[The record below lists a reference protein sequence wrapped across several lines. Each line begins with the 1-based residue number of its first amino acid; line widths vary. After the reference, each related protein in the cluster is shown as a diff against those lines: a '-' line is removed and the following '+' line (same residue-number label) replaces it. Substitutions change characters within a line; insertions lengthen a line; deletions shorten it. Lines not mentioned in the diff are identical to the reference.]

1 MKTELHCLL
10 TAGVLVAALFT
21 LPSCKKDSGNSS
33 AVNSAYYLSASVS
46 GTSWNANVG
55 LDSLHDP
62 AIAALNGLNTGDIA
76 VVIAEEASGKDTSA
90 FVIVFPVE
98 IPLNQ
103 AWAFNTANLALAAYA
118 PNASLV
124 YQTPS
129 TGNAGDSVTVTTFDQ
144 TNQVIEGTFKGTF
157 YSTTGSGS
165 VTITNGK
172 FRAPYVIDAAQ
183 QSSLPGNIK
192 F

>member
-1 MKTELHCLL
+1 MKTGLTYLVPAGLL
-10 TAGVLVAALFT
+10 AVVLFAF
-21 LPSCKKDSGNSS
+21 PSCKKDSGGSS

-46 GTSWNANVG
+46 GKSWNANVG
-55 LDSLHDP
+55 LDNLHDP
-62 AIAALNGLNTGDIA
+62 ALAALNGLNAGDIA
-76 VVIAEEASGKDTSA
+76 AVIAEEAAGKDTSA
-90 FVIVFPVE
+90 IVIVFPVN

-103 AWAFNTANLALAAYA
+103 PWAFSSANLALAAYA

-129 TGNAGDSVTVTTFDQ
+129 GGNAGDSVTVTTFDQ
-144 TNQVIEGTFKGTF
+144 TNLVIEGTFKGTF

-172 FRAPYVIDAAQ
+172 FRVPYVIDAAQ
-183 QSSLPGNIK
+183 QSSLPGGIK